1 MRWKG
6 RRKSS
11 NVEDRRGMRGGL
23 RRMRLP
29 FPGGLRRGEVG
40 GGRGVPRRMR
50 RGGIGGGIGI
60 IIVVLAM
67 LYFGIDPSILLQGL
81 PGSGGPPAIEHQRPP
96 DAEEDE
102 LASFVSV
109 VLADTEDTWHQLFGL
124 WGERYEEPK
133 LVLFSGAVQS
143 ACGFAQSAVGPFYC
157 PGDHKLYIDLSFYR
171 DLKHRFAAPGD
182 FAQAYVIA
190 HEVAHHVQTLMGIS
204 QKVHELRQQVGE
216 VEANALSVRM
226 ELQADCLAGLWAH
239 HAQRMNEILEPGD
252 IDEALNAA
260 SAIGDDRLQR
270 QGRGTVVPDTF
281 THGSSA
287 QRVRWFK
294 LGLESGEL
302 QSCDT
307 FNAEEL

>member
-1 MRWKG
+1 MLVGAGKTGELALLNFSKREC
-6 RRKSS
+6 KSIYVTNRTFHKAEKIAS
-11 NVEDRRGMRGGL
+11 KYHGT
-23 RRMRLP
+23 
-29 FPGGLRRGEVG
+29 
-40 GGRGVPRRMR
+40 
-50 RGGIGGGIGI
+50 
-60 IIVVLAM
+60 
-67 LYFGIDPSILLQGL
+67 
-81 PGSGGPPAIEHQRPP
+81 AIEIEKM
-96 DAEEDE
+96 EEYLPLCDI
-102 LASFVSV
+102 
-109 VLADTEDTWHQLFGL
+109 VLVATSSKKQLITSEMVEKSL
-124 WGERYEEPK
+124 QKNDSP
-133 LVLFSGAVQS
+133 
-143 ACGFAQSAVGPFYC
+143 
-157 PGDHKLYIDLSFYR
+157 KLYIDLSFYR